1 MLKGNF
7 LTGAL
12 IPTQST
18 VDHIVA
24 ELFFVSLLLP
34 SMVVVAA
41 IAIPIAGAMLLAIHR
56 FWLKKKITILR
67 KEWKS
72 LIIIAALFAATEF
85 AWFDAVGRIGG
96 SMTALLSVP
105 LEPVAII
112 IMSFF
117 ILNEKLRKPQIIGSC
132 VVIFGIILSLDMVGA
147 VSMYQFGIGEIE
159 AMMAAFTGATEVVLT
174 VKFLSKYDEIE
185 CSAFILIMTGAMLTG
200 VILANPSMLMGVHV
214 TTDWF
219 WLVLFPF
226 VPMFSFLVY
235 YRGSMRIGASFTSI
249 LSTGSIMLTLVLQVI
264 MVYFGVSMT
273 LPENMTFAVMGSIVS
288 IVGIYIVFCKDIG
301 RDKVESRQ
309 ALNPSTTPSLL
320 QT

>member
-1 MLKGNF
+1 
-7 LTGAL
+7 
-12 IPTQST
+12 
-18 VDHIVA
+18 
-24 ELFFVSLLLP
+24 
-34 SMVVVAA
+34 
-41 IAIPIAGAMLLAIHR
+41 
-56 FWLKKKITILR
+56 
-67 KEWKS
+67 
-72 LIIIAALFAATEF
+72 
-85 AWFDAVGRIGG
+85 
-96 SMTALLSVP
+96 
-105 LEPVAII
+105 
-112 IMSFF
+112 
-117 ILNEKLRKPQIIGSC
+117 
-132 VVIFGIILSLDMVGA
+132 
-147 VSMYQFGIGEIE
+147 
-159 AMMAAFTGATEVVLT
+159 
-174 VKFLSKYDEIE
+174 
-185 CSAFILIMTGAMLTG
+185 MTGAMLMG

-214 TTDWF
+214 TMDWF